1 MEYNFAVVKIGALFI
16 PFILLS
22 MLLIVSCD
30 EAIDAERPV
39 VSILSPLDG
48 ATASTADGI
57 QISASITDNGELL
70 QYKIVVSG
78 IDSLNGIAKDSTLRM
93 VIIGGLSGSQFDFNE
108 TINLPDST
116 FNGFYNVIFTC
127 LDNEGNQASSDT
139 ISLRIVNDLD
149 SVPPVFNIGGLPAL
163 ADTLRLGQGF
173 TLSGGITDETSLN
186 SVTLRIKSDD
196 GTYTVYVFDFTVI
209 LDNTVNLEG
218 NGGYFLVDT
227 NWAEGPYTAYF
238 TAWDSLNGVDHSI
251 PFYVKFD

>member
-16 PFILLS
+16 TFILLS

-93 VIIGGLSGSQFDFNE
+93 VIIGGLSGSIRFQRNHQL
-108 TINLPDST
+108 T
-116 FNGFYNVIFTC
+116 
-127 LDNEGNQASSDT
+127 
-139 ISLRIVNDLD
+139 R
-149 SVPPVFNIGGLPAL
+149 
-163 ADTLRLGQGF
+163 
-173 TLSGGITDETSLN
+173 
-186 SVTLRIKSDD
+186 
-196 GTYTVYVFDFTVI
+196 
-209 LDNTVNLEG
+209 
-218 NGGYFLVDT
+218 
-227 NWAEGPYTAYF
+227 
-238 TAWDSLNGVDHSI
+238 
-251 PFYVKFD
+251 FYVQWVLQRDFYLLRQRRQSSQ